1 MQFSINAGDLS
12 EMVLENNFPENYF
25 DTNNTISSRTTK
37 ISQSFG
43 EGVFEEV
50 FFEGMHIAYGDMRF
64 KQQTRLFFESNYET
78 VEMHFDLC
86 GNTFTDI
93 SGGQTY
99 TFTDNRHNLIYVPA
113 VKGQIQFA
121 KENVRMLEINLVPA
135 VFKKYMEDADAFE
148 QFMKLVRN
156 QSPALLGKH
165 NLPITPAMMHLI
177 KGILDC
183 PKKGLFKR
191 MYLEAKVIELLLLQL
206 EQFSTHDCKDFCS
219 LKKVDIDRMHHAKEI
234 ILKQLYNPC
243 SLIDL
248 ARQIGTNE
256 FTLKKGF
263 KEVFGTTVFGM
274 VSDIRMEEAK
284 ALLISGEKNV
294 TEISELIGYK
304 HPAHF
309 NTAFKKKFGITPGK
323 FLK

>member
-1 MQFSINAGDLS
+1 
-12 EMVLENNFPENYF
+12 
-25 DTNNTISSRTTK
+25 
-37 ISQSFG
+37 
-43 EGVFEEV
+43 
-50 FFEGMHIAYGDMRF
+50 
-64 KQQTRLFFESNYET
+64 
-78 VEMHFDLC
+78 
-86 GNTFTDI
+86 
-93 SGGQTY
+93 
-99 TFTDNRHNLIYVPA
+99 
-113 VKGQIQFA
+113 
-121 KENVRMLEINLVPA
+121 
-135 VFKKYMEDADAFE
+135 
-148 QFMKLVRN
+148 
-156 QSPALLGKH
+156 
-165 NLPITPAMMHLI
+165 
-177 KGILDC
+177 
-183 PKKGLFKR
+183 
-191 MYLEAKVIELLLLQL
+191 
-206 EQFSTHDCKDFCS
+206 FSTHDCKDFCS
-219 LKKVDIDRMHHAKEI
+219 LKKADIDKMHHAKEI

-284 ALLISGEKNV
+284 ALLLSGEKNV

>member
-12 EMVLENNFPENYF
+12 EMVLESNFPENYF
-25 DTNNTISSRTTK
+25 DINTTISSRTTK

-43 EGVFEEV
+43 EGVFEEI

-64 KQQTRLFFESNYET
+64 KQHTKLFFESNYET

-86 GNTFTDI
+86 GTTFTDI

-99 TFTDNRHNLIYVPA
+99 TFSDNRHNLIYVPG

-121 KENVRMLEINLVPA
+121 KENVRMLEINLMPA
-135 VFKKYMEDADAFE
+135 LFKKYMEDEEAFE
-148 QFMKLVRN
+148 QFMKMVRN

-165 NLPITPAMMHLI
+165 NLPIPPTMMHII

-183 PKKGLFKR
+183 PKMGMFKR
-191 MYLEAKVIELLLLQL
+191 MYLEAKVIELLLMQL

-219 LKKVDIDRMHHAKEI
+219 LKKADIDKMHHAKEI

-284 ALLISGEKNV
+284 ALLLSGEKNV